1 MIREGL
7 EFWLELG
14 FVRKTLFSVI
24 NGELGLGWGLG
35 LLTCIFSLFR
45 SLLFFAASF
54 LFCCLAI
61 FSSILK
67 AFFCWRLVIWAS
79 ILLSTDYKW
88 TFRCNL
94 WGEEN
99 FENSGFTLGILKFR
113 ASIRFTLFSVD
124 LALNW
129 QFQAKNHANHI
140 YCVFPRFS

>member
-7 EFWLELG
+7 ESWLELG
-14 FVRKTLFSVI
+14 FVRKTLFSEI

-94 WGEEN
+94 QPSYSQVIGEEN
-99 FENSGFTLGILKFR
+99 RWGLNKIHMFHLICIVFFQYFR
-113 ASIRFTLFSVD
+113 KML
-124 LALNW
+124 LN
-129 QFQAKNHANHI
+129 QKIHFFQIQNKNI
-140 YCVFPRFS
+140 I